1 MRLHYVKKRAKILA
15 VIRSYFKEEE
25 CQILENESGLHFL
38 LQFQTKLG
46 DLEMEAAFQ
55 KKKIRMV
62 ALTDYYIDDKVRNK
76 HQFLL
81 NYSNMDM
88 EGLED
93 ALGEIR
99 QILQGNEMMH

>member
-1 MRLHYVKKRAKILA
+1 MECVVYMRVSTEKQAEEGNGLESQKRDIENYCKK
-15 VIRSYFKEEE
+15 
-25 CQILENESGLHFL
+25 NEY
-38 LQFQTKLG
+38 
-46 DLEMEAAFQ
+46 
-55 KKKIRMV
+55 II
-62 ALTDYYIDDKVRNK
+62 TDYYIDDKVRNK

>member
-1 MRLHYVKKRAKILA
+1 MNLRFLQMRM
-15 VIRSYFKEEE
+15 E
-25 CQILENESGLHFL
+25 CLILENESGLHFL
-38 LQFQTKLG
+38 LQFQTELS
-46 DLEMEAAFQ
+46 DQEVEAAFQ

-62 ALTDYYIDDKVRNK
+62 ALTDYYIDDEVRNK

>member
-1 MRLHYVKKRAKILA
+1 MNAEFFEALDLLEKEKGISKDYMLEKI
-15 VIRSYFKEEE
+15 
-25 CQILENESGLHFL
+25 
-38 LQFQTKLG
+38 
-46 DLEMEAAFQ
+46 EAAFQ

-99 QILQGNEMMH
+99 QILQGNDALDKKEEL